1 VIKRQMAG
9 EGSRHTSIKGEPGV
23 PAKAKTLLDP
33 TFPTSINMNAKLQTK
48 LEQEIC
54 SSSQSLYS
62 FLHSSDDIEVQDYL
76 QAESSYLD
84 DSEDDKLPSVR
95 QVARPVLSEPFWNEG
110 VVISETLMKTYQ
122 MEELDFEL
130 VLKRDLEKLDKMKQS
145 ELVNAQLKELE
156 GFMEAVEDFAFQ
168 NVFVDNE
175 EDDEDED
182 VTDTTSGDDG
192 EKDNSFNRI
201 KKKLHKV
208 RNLEKLNMFMEEN
221 APFPENLSSPTRATE
236 SVTVNDD
243 LKESGSSA
251 DEKKEHPSSIVE
263 AFKMTVGKAGSSSS
277 RNRTPDSHEMFTS
290 SRPQASRFQYG
301 KGMETNMITQSDT
314 QAMEEK
320 EKDSRNKNESS
331 GNSTDTTSSEE
342 ILKTSSSE
350 KSSHH
355 DQKRKK
361 GSTSPESNVSAVKQ
375 DDKKLKYASDSSE
388 NKMFDTTDSD
398 GVNKEK
404 E

>member
-1 VIKRQMAG
+1 MTHQEQGATKKAVIKRQTSG
-9 EGSRHTSIKGEPGV
+9 EGS
-23 PAKAKTLLDP
+23 KAKTLLDP
-33 TFPTSINMNAKLQTK
+33 TFPTSININAKQQTK

-130 VLKRDLEKLDKMKQS
+130 VLKRDLEKLEKMKQS

-156 GFMEAVEDFAFQ
+156 GFMEAVEEFAFE
-168 NVFVDNE
+168 NVFEDN
-175 EDDEDED
+175 EDED

-221 APFPENLSSPTRATE
+221 APFPENLSSPTKATE
-236 SVTVNDD
+236 IVKVKDD

-301 KGMETNMITQSDT
+301 KGMETNTITQSDT

-320 EKDSRNKNESS
+320 EKDSRNKNELS

-342 ILKTSSSE
+342 ILKTSSPE

-388 NKMFDTTDSD
+388 NKMFDTTDSEAE